1 MKGKKMKTRKNSWQ
15 KMILKNVIKGNIV
28 FYKKNKLKKAKTTN
42 NLHKS
47 SQI

>member
-1 MKGKKMKTRKNSWQ
+1 MKTRKKPWQ
-15 KMILKNVIKGNIV
+15 KMILKNVIKSNIV

-42 NLHKS
+42 NLHKL